1 MKKIDS
7 VAAFRAL
14 RSGLNGQ
21 SVGFV
26 PTMGALHIGHASLI
40 DESVRCSDVTVLSIY
55 INPTQF
61 DNANDLAKYPETL
74 AEDLEL
80 AEKLGVD
87 YVFMPTYQQMYPD
100 NFSYQVEETKLSHQL
115 CGAHREGHFTG
126 VLTVVMKLLNIVKPD
141 RAYFGEKDY
150 QQFELIKGMVEA
162 LFVDVEIVGCPTV
175 RENDGLAF
183 SSRNLN
189 LNVNERKLAPKLH
202 AALVSGL
209 SDEEVTLEL
218 NQLGFVVD
226 YIETISGRRFAAAQL
241 GKVRLIDNVLRG
253 EHEQ

>member
-14 RSGLNGQ
+14 RSALNGQ

-40 DESVRCSDVTVLSIY
+40 DDSVRCNDITALSIY

-150 QQFELIKGMVEA
+150 QQFELIKGKLLGPFSGYILKVDGVVAEVVE
-162 LFVDVEIVGCPTV
+162 
-175 RENDGLAF
+175 R
-183 SSRNLN
+183 
-189 LNVNERKLAPKLH
+189 
-202 AALVSGL
+202 
-209 SDEEVTLEL
+209 
-218 NQLGFVVD
+218 Q
-226 YIETISGRRFAAAQL
+226 
-241 GKVRLIDNVLRG
+241 
-253 EHEQ
+253 